1 MDIIDGAAYRIFNL
15 IIRTHMENY
24 FRLQTKIRQAH
35 IRMPVVMYASRM
47 HFISIL
53 AAIIAGLLGF
63 WIVQDIINSIYIPAI
78 IYNIGNFF
86 HLTYNTIVNVLA
98 IAVALMLFI
107 IVQKIVYFTYI
118 LIPTL
123 KSSIRQSSI
132 DQSIPHAVIYL
143 YALSRG
149 GMNMLEIF
157 KSLSTYS
164 HIYGATAREFNYIIR
179 DIEYFG
185 HDLLTAIR
193 NASIRTPS
201 EKLRDFFDGL
211 VSVTSSGG
219 NVTAYLKS
227 KSDQYQYLAVREQ
240 KTFLDTLGVLAEI
253 YISIFVAGPLFLI
266 TILVI
271 LGLIGPS
278 AIKILIVL
286 IYVIIPFSTAIYLL
300 ILSILS
306 GPGDRPQ
313 KTYIVEKELNVFK
326 DVPVKP
332 ALEEEYKHIG
342 RIKFYEKVY
351 RLMDI
356 IMHPLRTMRDNAG
369 YTFFFSVPLGLIYIA
384 YVASI
389 KGIRVNAV
397 QFEYINVAKISAIDD
412 HIVLFFFIV
421 MVPFIIFYELHSR
434 RIKQIE
440 DMMPEFLKRLAS
452 INEAGIL
459 LADAIAMVAESKIG
473 ILRDEI
479 KRVAMDISWGS
490 STAMALS
497 KLEYRIQTDTT
508 TRIITLIIKASESTN
523 DIRSILTIAATN
535 ADVDKRMKKARS
547 TEMSIYVF
555 IVYIAFFVF
564 LFIVYVLSAFFLPTI
579 PPSFTDTTID
589 FQIISGFDLEEY
601 IMLFFHAAMIQ
612 GLCSGLIAG
621 QMGNGNV
628 YSGFKH
634 SVFMMLI
641 AYVLFTMFI

>member
-1 MDIIDGAAYRIFNL
+1 MNIIDGAAYRIFNL

-24 FRLQTKIRQAH
+24 SRLQTKIRQAH
-35 IRMPVVMYASRM
+35 IQIPVVQYASRM
-47 HFISIL
+47 HFISL
-53 AAIIAGLLGF
+53 FAATFAVLLGF
-63 WIVQDIINSIYIPAI
+63 WMVHDTLNSISIPGK
-78 IYNIGNFF
+78 IYTIGHFF
-86 HLTYNTIVNVLA
+86 HLTNNTIVDVFA
-98 IAVALMLFI
+98 IAAALLLFI

-132 DQSIPHAVIYL
+132 DQSIPHAIIYL

-157 KSLSTYS
+157 RSLSTYS

-193 NASIRTPS
+193 NASTRTAS

-219 NVTAYLKS
+219 NITAYLKS
-227 KSDQYQYLAVREQ
+227 KSEQYHYVAVREQ
-240 KTFLDTLGVLAEI
+240 KIFLETLGVLAEI

-271 LGLIGPS
+271 LGLIGPA
-278 AIKILIVL
+278 AINILIVL
-286 IYVIIPFSTAIYLL
+286 IYMVIPVSTVIYLL
-300 ILSILS
+300 ILSFLS
-306 GPGDRPQ
+306 GPSEKPQ

-326 DVPVKP
+326 DAPVRL
-332 ALEEEYKHIG
+332 ALEEEHKHIEW
-342 RIKFYEKVY
+342 IQFYGKVY
-351 RLMDI
+351 RFTDI
-356 IMHPLRTMRDNAG
+356 ITHPLRTMRDNAG
-369 YTFFFSVPLGLIYIA
+369 YTFFFSVPLGLMYIV

-389 KGIRVNAV
+389 KGIRINAV
-397 QFEYINVAKISAIDD
+397 QFEYIDVAKINAIDD
-412 HIVLFFFIV
+412 HVILAFFIV
-421 MVPFIIFYELHSR
+421 LVPYIVFYELHAR
-434 RIKQIE
+434 RIMQIE

-473 ILRDEI
+473 VLRDEI

-497 KLEYRIQTDTT
+497 KLEYRIRTDII
-508 TRIITLIIKASESTN
+508 TRIITLIIKASESTS

-535 ADVDKRMKKARS
+535 ADVEKQLKKARS

-579 PPSFTDTTID
+579 PSPDTISQ
-589 FQIISGFDLEEY
+589 FQMISDFDLEEY

-628 YSGFKH
+628 YSGIKH
-634 SVFMMLI
+634 SVIMMSV
-641 AYVLFTMFI
+641 AYVVFTILI